1 MIDFNHN
8 VFNLQILNFTNELVT
23 FQLKPFNMKRITS
36 ILTFLLLSS
45 TIVFAQ
51 PELKDYPVRPV
62 PFTSVKLTDNFWA
75 PRIKLNHEVTIPIA
89 LKHCYSTGRVD
100 NFLFAANI
108 KQGEFCTQYPFDD
121 TDIYKIIEGASY
133 SLQTIPDPKLDAQL
147 DSLIDYI
154 GKAQE
159 PDGYLYTNRTINPE
173 KTHAWAGKERWE
185 MESDLS
191 HELYN
196 SGHLFEAA
204 VAHFLATEK
213 RSLIDIAIKNADLLV
228 ETFGPGKLLRSP
240 GHQVVEMGLVKMYR
254 VTGKKEYLDL
264 AKFFID
270 SRGQNSPHAR
280 GEYSQD
286 HLPVTEQTEA
296 VGHAVRATYLYSG
309 MADVAAITGDTA
321 YLDALGKIWNNIVT
335 TKLYITGGIGA
346 TAGHEGFGPEYELPN
361 MSAYNETCASIGSIY
376 WNYRMFLLHGNSK
389 YFDVLEQTLYN
400 GMVDGVSLS
409 GDRFFYPNPLESMG
423 QHSRSE
429 WFGCACC
436 PSNVCRFIPS
446 VPGYIYGQTD
456 DRIFVNLYIQ
466 NSVSLEMK
474 GKKVELEQI
483 TGYPWNGDVKL
494 KVNSAPGESFEMA
507 LRIPSWAKN
516 EVLPGNL
523 YAFADDKNP
532 VYSIKINGKYEA
544 FEIENGYAILAK
556 KWQKGD
562 EIQISLPLETRRV
575 KADSRVKD
583 NIGKVALMRGP
594 MVYCVEWPDFESKR
608 VLNLVLPPE
617 SKLKTTFKPDF
628 LGGVAVVEG
637 KGSSVKKTK
646 DGKLTESPVN
656 ITAIPYF
663 AWANRGSGEMAVWL
677 ATSKEY
683 TKPLPP
689 PTIASK
695 SVISVSAKKSSIVAI
710 NDGLLPEHSNDRSV
724 IYYHWWPEKD
734 TTHWIQYDFEKLT
747 EISSSKIYW
756 FDDGPFG
763 GCRIPACW
771 KLLYK
776 TTSGEWK
783 PVETNGNYPV
793 VKNELNSIQFKNV
806 TTSAVKLEVQLPVD
820 NSAGIYEWIVE

>member
-1 MIDFNHN
+1 
-8 VFNLQILNFTNELVT
+8 
-23 FQLKPFNMKRITS
+23 MKRLTF
-36 ILTFLLLSS
+36 ILTFLFLGCAL
-45 TIVFAQ
+45 IFAQ
-51 PELKDYPVRPV
+51 PVLKDYPVRPV

-75 PRIKLNHEVTIPIA
+75 PRVKLNHEVTIPIA

-100 NFLFAANI
+100 NFLFAAHI
-108 KQGEFCTQYPFDD
+108 KQGEFCTEYPFDD

-147 DSLIDYI
+147 DTLIEYI

-173 KTHAWAGKERWE
+173 KTHPWAGKERWE

-204 VAHFLATEK
+204 VAHFQATGK

-270 SRGQNSPHAR
+270 SRGQNSPYAR

-309 MADVAAITGDTA
+309 MADVAAITGDKA
-321 YLDALGKIWNNIVT
+321 YLNALDKIWNNIVT

-376 WNYRMFLLHGNSK
+376 WNYRMFLLNGDSK
-389 YFDVLEQTLYN
+389 YFDILEQTLYN
-400 GMVDGVSLS
+400 GMIDGVSLT

-456 DRIFVNLYIQ
+456 DRIYVNLYIQ

-474 GKKVELEQI
+474 GKKVELEQV
-483 TGYPWNGDVKL
+483 TGYPWNGEVKV
-494 KVNSAPGESFEMA
+494 KVNSAPGELFEIA
-507 LRIPSWAKN
+507 LRIPSWAQN

-523 YAFADDKNP
+523 YAFSGGKIPAFD
-532 VYSIKINGKYEA
+532 VKINGKYEA
-544 FEIENGYAILAK
+544 FQIEKGYAILK
-556 KWQKGD
+556 KEWEKGD
-562 EIQISLPLETRRV
+562 EIQISLPMEPRRV
-575 KADSRVKD
+575 KADKRVTD
-583 NIGKVALMRGP
+583 NTGKVALMRGP
-594 MVYCVEWPDFESKR
+594 MIYCVEWPDYENKH
-608 VLNLVLPPE
+608 VLNLVLPNE
-617 SKLKTTFKPDF
+617 AELKSTFKPDF
-628 LGGVAVVEG
+628 LGGVAVIEG
-637 KGSSVKKTK
+637 KGSSIKKTK
-646 DGKLTESPVN
+646 DGKLVDSPVN

-663 AWANRGSGEMAVWL
+663 NWANRGSGEMAVWL
-677 ATSKEY
+677 PTAKEY
-683 TKPLPP
+683 TKPLAP
-689 PTIASK
+689 PTIASE
-695 SVISVSAKKSSIVAI
+695 SSISASADKKSIVAL
-710 NDGLLPEHSNDRSV
+710 NDGMLPKNSNDHS
-724 IYYHWWPEKD
+724 ITYYHWWPEKNS
-734 TTHWIQYDFEKLT
+734 TQWIQYEFAKPT
-747 EISSSKIYW
+747 EISITKVYW
-756 FDDGPFG
+756 FDDGPDG
-763 GCRIPACW
+763 GCRIPAGW
-771 KLLYK
+771 KVLYK
-776 TTSGEWK
+776 SGFGDWK
-783 PVETNGNYPV
+783 EVETEGSYPII
-793 VKNELNSIQFKNV
+793 KDKLNTLHFKKI
-806 TTSAVKLEVQLPVD
+806 TTAAVKMEIQLPKD
-820 NSAGIYEWIVE
+820 NSSGIYEWIVE

>member
-1 MIDFNHN
+1 
-8 VFNLQILNFTNELVT
+8 
-23 FQLKPFNMKRITS
+23 MKQITS
-36 ILTFLLLSS
+36 ILTFLLLNISF
-45 TIVFAQ
+45 VFAQ

-62 PFTSVKLTDNFWA
+62 SFTSVKLTDNFWA
-75 PRIKLNHEVTIPIA
+75 PRVKLNHEVTIPIA

-133 SLQTIPDPKLDAQL
+133 SLQTIPDTKLDAQL
-147 DSLIDYI
+147 DTLIEYI

-204 VAHFLATEK
+204 VAHFQATGK

-254 VTGKKEYLDL
+254 VTGKKDYLDL

-321 YLDALGKIWNNIVT
+321 YLNALDKIWNNIVT

-376 WNYRMFLLHGNSK
+376 WNYRMFLLNGDSK

-400 GMVDGVSLS
+400 GMIDGVSLN

-456 DRIFVNLYIQ
+456 DRIYVNLYIQ

-483 TGYPWNGDVKL
+483 TGYPWKGHVK
-494 KVNSAPGESFEMA
+494 VRINQSPAETFTIA
-507 LRIPSWAKN
+507 LRIPSWAQN

-523 YAFADDKNP
+523 YAFSDGKIPALD
-532 VYSIKINGKYEA
+532 VKINGKYEA
-544 FEIENGYAILAK
+544 FQIEKGYAILK
-556 KWQKGD
+556 KEWKKGD
-562 EIQISLPLETRRV
+562 EIQISLPMEPRRV

-583 NIGKVALMRGP
+583 NTGKMALMRGP
-594 MVYCVEWPDFESKR
+594 MIYCVEWPDFESKR
-608 VLNLVLPPE
+608 VLNLVLPAE
-617 SKLKTTFKPDF
+617 AELKTTFKPDF
-628 LGGVAVVEG
+628 LGGVSVIEG
-637 KGSSVKKTK
+637 KGSSVKKTE
-646 DGKLTESPVN
+646 DGKLVDSPVN

-663 AWANRGSGEMAVWL
+663 TWANRGSGEMAVWL
-677 ATSKEY
+677 PTAKEY

-689 PTIASK
+689 PTIASEA
-695 SVISVSAKKSSIVAI
+695 VISASAKKSSIVAI
-710 NDGLLPEHSNDRSV
+710 NDGLLPGHSNDHS
-724 IYYHWWPEKD
+724 ITYYHWWPEKD
-734 TTHWIQYDFEKLT
+734 TTHWIQYDFAKPT
-747 EISSSKIYW
+747 EISASKIYW

-763 GCRIPACW
+763 GCRIPASW
-771 KLLYK
+771 KLYYK
-776 TTSGEWK
+776 TGSGEWK
-783 PVETNGNYPV
+783 PVETDGNYPV
-793 VKNELNSIQFKNV
+793 LKDELNSVKFLKVKTQ
-806 TTSAVKLEVQLPVD
+806 AVKLEVQLPVD

>member
-1 MIDFNHN
+1 MK
-8 VFNLQILNFTNELVT
+8 QITT
-23 FQLKPFNMKRITS
+23 
-36 ILTFLLLSS
+36 ILIFLWIAN
-45 TIVFAQ
+45 TGFINAQ
-51 PELKDYPVRPV
+51 TVLKDYPVRPV
-62 PFTSVKLTDNFWA
+62 PFTSVKLTDKFWA
-75 PRIKLNHEVTIPIA
+75 PRVKLNHEVTIPIA

-108 KQGEFCTQYPFDD
+108 KEGQFCTEYPFDD

-133 SLQTIPDPKLDAQL
+133 SLQTIPDTKLDAQL
-147 DSLIDYI
+147 DSLIEYI

-159 PDGYLYTNRTINPE
+159 PDGYLYTNRTIDPLN
-173 KTHAWAGKERWE
+173 THAWAGKERWE

-204 VAHFLATEK
+204 VAHFLATGK
-213 RSLIDIAIKNADLLV
+213 RTFLEIAIKNADLLV
-228 ETFGPGKLLRSP
+228 QTFGPGKMLRSP

-286 HLPVTEQTEA
+286 HLPVTEQTKA

-309 MADVAAITGDTA
+309 MADVAAITGDSA
-321 YLDALGKIWNNIVT
+321 YVGALDKIWNDIVT
-335 TKLYITGGIGA
+335 SKLYITGGIGA
-346 TAGHEGFGPEYELPN
+346 AGGHEGFGPDYDLPN

-376 WNYRMFLLHGNSK
+376 WNYRMFLLQGDSK

-400 GMVDGVSLS
+400 GMVDGVSLT
-409 GDRFFYPNPLESMG
+409 GDHFFYPNPLESMG

-466 NSVSLEMK
+466 NSVSIDMK
-474 GKKVELEQI
+474 GKKVAIEQV
-483 TGYPWNGDVKL
+483 TNYPWDGDVKV
-494 KVNSAPGESFEMA
+494 KVNSAPGNSFEMA
-507 LRIPSWAKN
+507 FRIPSWAKN

-523 YAFADDKNP
+523 YAFSDGKNP
-532 VYSIKINGKYEA
+532 VFSIKINGKHTA
-544 FEIENGYAILAK
+544 FEIEKGYAILAN
-556 KWQKGD
+556 KWKKGD
-562 EIQISLPLETRRV
+562 EIQISFPMEPRKV
-575 KADSRVKD
+575 KTDTRVKD
-583 NIGKVALMRGP
+583 NVGKEALMRGP
-594 MVYCVEWPDFESKR
+594 MIYCVEWPDYESKR
-608 VLNLVLPPE
+608 VLNLVLPTE
-617 SKLKTTFKPDF
+617 SNLKTTFKPDF
-628 LGGVAVVEG
+628 LGGVAVIEG
-637 KGSSVKKTK
+637 KGSSVKRTE
-646 DGKLTESPVN
+646 DGKLNDSPVN

-663 AWANRGSGEMAVWL
+663 TWANRGSGEMTVWL

-683 TKPLPP
+683 SKPLPP
-689 PTIASK
+689 PTIASDSK
-695 SVISVSAKKSSIVAI
+695 ITASTPKTSIVAI
-710 NDGLLPEHSNDRSV
+710 NDGLLPKNSNDRSV
-724 IYYHWWPEKD
+724 LYYHWWPEKNS
-734 TTHWIQYDFEKLT
+734 TQWIQYTFAKPT
-747 EISSSKIYW
+747 EISSTKIFW

-763 GCRIPACW
+763 GCRIPAGW
-771 KLLYK
+771 KVLYQ
-776 TTSGEWK
+776 TGSGEWK
-783 PVETNGNYPV
+783 DLETEGSYPI
-793 VKNELNSIQFKNV
+793 VKDEMNTVKFKKV
-806 TTSAVKLEVQLPVD
+806 TTSAVKLEIQLPED

>member
-1 MIDFNHN
+1 
-8 VFNLQILNFTNELVT
+8 
-23 FQLKPFNMKRITS
+23 MKRITS
-36 ILTFLLLSS
+36 ILFFLL
-45 TIVFAQ
+45 IVNSVIIDAQ
-51 PELKDYPVRPV
+51 TVLKDYPVRPV
-62 PFTSVKLTDNFWA
+62 PFTSVKLNDKFWA
-75 PRIKLNHEVTIPIA
+75 PRVKLNHEVTIPIA

-108 KQGEFCTQYPFDD
+108 KEGQFCTEYPFDD

-133 SLQTIPDPKLDAQL
+133 SLQTIPDKKLDGQL
-147 DSLIDYI
+147 DTLIEFI

-159 PDGYLYTNRTINPE
+159 PDGYLYTNRTIDPE
-173 KTHAWAGKERWE
+173 HTHAWAGKERWE

-204 VAHFLATEK
+204 VAHFLATGK
-213 RSLIDIAIKNADLLV
+213 RSFLDIAIKNADLLV
-228 ETFGPGKLLRSP
+228 LTFGPGKLLRSP

-286 HLPVTEQTEA
+286 HLPVTQQTKA

-309 MADVAAITGDTA
+309 MADVAAITGDSA
-321 YLDALGKIWNNIVT
+321 YLGALDKIWNDIVT
-335 TKLYITGGIGA
+335 SKLYITGGIGA
-346 TAGHEGFGPEYELPN
+346 AGGHEGFGPDYDLPN

-400 GMVDGVSLS
+400 GMVDGVSLT
-409 GDRFFYPNPLESMG
+409 GDHFFYPNPLESMG

-456 DRIFVNLYIQ
+456 DRLFVNLYIQ

-474 GKKVELEQI
+474 GKKLDIEQV
-483 TGYPWNGDVKL
+483 TNYPWDGDVSVRINL
-494 KVNSAPGESFEMA
+494 DAGESFEVA
-507 LRIPSWAKN
+507 LRIPCWANN

-523 YAFADDKNP
+523 YSFADGKMP
-532 VYSIKINGKYEA
+532 VFTIKINGKNVAYK
-544 FEIENGYAILAK
+544 IENGYAVISK
-556 KWQKGD
+556 KWKKGD
-562 EIQISLPLETRRV
+562 EIQLNLPMETRRV
-575 KADSRVKD
+575 KADERIKD
-583 NIGKVALMRGP
+583 DAGKVAMMRGP
-594 MVYCVEWPDFESKR
+594 MVYCVEWPDFETKR
-608 VLNLVLPPE
+608 VLNLVLPNE
-617 SKLKTTFKPDF
+617 SELQTTFKPDF
-628 LGGVAVVEG
+628 LGGVSIVEAKG
-637 KGSSVKKTK
+637 KNLKKAE
-646 DGKLTESPVN
+646 DGKIMETPQN

-663 AWANRGSGEMAVWL
+663 TWANRGSGEMAVWL
-677 ATSKEY
+677 ATENKY
-683 TKPLPP
+683 AKPLPP
-689 PTIASK
+689 PTVASE
-695 SVISVSAKKSSIVAI
+695 SVISASIKKSSIIAI
-710 NDGLLPEHSNDRSV
+710 NDGLLPENSNDHSI
-724 IYYHWWPEKD
+724 IYYHWWPEKNS
-734 TTHWIQYDFEKLT
+734 TQWIQYNFPKPA
-747 EISSSKIYW
+747 EISSTKVYW

-763 GCRIPACW
+763 GCRIPESW
-771 KLLYK
+771 KVLYQ
-776 TTSGEWK
+776 TNSGDWK
-783 PVETNGNYPV
+783 EVETEGSYPI
-793 VKNELNSIQFKNV
+793 VKDEINTVRFKKVN
-806 TTSAVKLEVQLPVD
+806 TFAVKIEIQLPED

>member
-1 MIDFNHN
+1 
-8 VFNLQILNFTNELVT
+8 
-23 FQLKPFNMKRITS
+23 MKRITS
-36 ILTFLLLSS
+36 TLIFLFLGF
-45 TIVFAQ
+45 TVIFAQ
-51 PELKDYPVRPV
+51 AELKDYPIRPV

-108 KQGEFCTQYPFDD
+108 KQGEFCTDYPFDD

-133 SLQTIPDPKLDAQL
+133 SLQTIPDTKLDAQI

-196 SGHLFEAA
+196 SGHLFEEA
-204 VAHFLATEK
+204 VAHFQATGK

-321 YLDALGKIWNNIVT
+321 YLNALDKIWNNIVT

-376 WNYRMFLLHGNSK
+376 WNYRMFLLNGDSK

-400 GMVDGVSLS
+400 GMIDGVSLN

-456 DRIFVNLYIQ
+456 DRIYVNLYIQ

-483 TGYPWNGDVKL
+483 TGYPWKGDVK
-494 KVNSAPGESFEMA
+494 VRINQSPAETYTIA
-507 LRIPSWAKN
+507 LRIPSWAQN

-523 YAFADDKNP
+523 YAFSDGKIPAID
-532 VYSIKINGKYEA
+532 VKINGKYEA
-544 FEIENGYAILAK
+544 FQIEKGYAILEK
-556 KWQKGD
+556 EWRKGD
-562 EIQISLPLETRRV
+562 EIQISLPMEPRRV

-583 NIGKVALMRGP
+583 NTGKMALMRGP
-594 MVYCVEWPDFESKR
+594 MIYCVEWPDFESKR
-608 VLNLVLPPE
+608 VLNLVLPAE
-617 SKLKTTFKPDF
+617 AELKTTFKPDF
-628 LGGVAVVEG
+628 LGGVSVIEG
-637 KGSSVKKTK
+637 KGSSVKKTE
-646 DGKLTESPVN
+646 DGKLVDSPVN

-663 AWANRGSGEMAVWL
+663 TWANRGSGEMAVWL
-677 ATSKEY
+677 PTAKEY

-689 PTIASK
+689 PTIASEA
-695 SVISVSAKKSSIVAI
+695 VISASAKKSSIVAI
-710 NDGLLPEHSNDRSV
+710 NDGLLLGHSNDHS
-724 IYYHWWPEKD
+724 ITYYHWWPEKD
-734 TTHWIQYDFEKLT
+734 TTHWIQYDFANPT

-763 GCRIPACW
+763 GCRIPASW
-771 KLLYK
+771 KLYYK
-776 TTSGEWK
+776 TGSGEWK
-783 PVETNGNYPV
+783 PVETDGNYPV
-793 VKNELNSIQFKNV
+793 LKDELNSVKFLKVKTQ
-806 TTSAVKLEVQLPVD
+806 AVKLEVQLPVD